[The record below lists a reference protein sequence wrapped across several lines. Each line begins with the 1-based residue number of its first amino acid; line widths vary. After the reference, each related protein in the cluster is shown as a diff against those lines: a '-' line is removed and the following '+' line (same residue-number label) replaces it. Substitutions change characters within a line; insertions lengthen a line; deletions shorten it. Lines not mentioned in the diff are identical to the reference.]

1 MGKIRIV
8 PSHPYDYEEA
18 VIEELIDSIKDDIP
32 KGVYIEFNPAQL
44 KRKGTYGVTFWQF
57 IKIYLEEVPSEIRGA
72 IVAKLVDA
80 GIAVIRK
87 VIRKRKNNRR
97 PNGVFVYDEN
107 KSEIA
112 SAVISNSRQKP
123 RTAEEFEKWTSDT
136 YNKQQKRKKN
146 PKKKKK

>member
-8 PSHPYDYEEA
+8 PSNPYDYEVA
-18 VIEELIDSIKDDIP
+18 DVEELIDSVKGDIP
-32 KGVYIEFNPAQL
+32 KGVDIDYNPAEL
-44 KRKGTYGVTFWQF
+44 MRKGMYGVTFWQF
-57 IKIYLEEVPSEIRGA
+57 IKIYLEEVPAEIRGA

-97 PNGVFVYDEN
+97 PNGVFIYDEN

-112 SAVISNSRQKP
+112 SAAISNYRQKP
-123 RTAEEFEKWTSDT
+123 RTADEFKKWTSDK
-136 YNKQQKRKKN
+136 YNKQHKRKKS